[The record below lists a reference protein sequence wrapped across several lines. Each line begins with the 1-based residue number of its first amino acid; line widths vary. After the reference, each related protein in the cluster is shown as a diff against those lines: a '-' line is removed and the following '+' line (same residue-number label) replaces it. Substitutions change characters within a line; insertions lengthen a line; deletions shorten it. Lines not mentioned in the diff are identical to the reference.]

1 MPRKFTLIELLVVIA
16 IIGLLMSIL
25 LPSIADARRTAMRAI
40 CVSNSKQ
47 IATGTFIAMSSFDGK
62 VSASGNCWGFQ
73 NSMLSAPKVGDRKVG
88 WYGTFLVMSD
98 IVSTTNRTDYTADV
112 SDYAKM
118 KPLLC
123 PEDTV
128 QTVTDE
134 LSIGSTPPDIIHSYA
149 PNNNV
154 FDLQQ
159 TNGVWLG
166 CNPGLIGDTSNTMM
180 FMCSEV
186 ISQWNARYMWA
197 NANKTLGQRYSDW
210 SGGAWGELFPE
221 NRHVGNSMPVTLFDG
236 SVRIRKVNASSLNDI
251 NLTKGF

>member
-1 MPRKFTLIELLVVIA
+1 
-16 IIGLLMSIL
+16 MSIL

-128 QTVTDE
+128 QTVPDE
-134 LSIGSTPPDIIHSYA
+134 
-149 PNNNV
+149 
-154 FDLQQ
+154 
-159 TNGVWLG
+159 
-166 CNPGLIGDTSNTMM
+166 
-180 FMCSEV
+180 
-186 ISQWNARYMWA
+186 
-197 NANKTLGQRYSDW
+197 
-210 SGGAWGELFPE
+210 
-221 NRHVGNSMPVTLFDG
+221 
-236 SVRIRKVNASSLNDI
+236 
-251 NLTKGF
+251 